1 MGTSSLAILP
11 LGFMWFYFHFC
22 MWVVHWGLLLRLS
35 WRAWVC
41 PSEGQ
46 VWRWWSCLGHKGFS
60 SIRYSGKLAARE
72 AGNIVPWKGM
82 ATNIGQYTPAFLP
95 GEPP

>member
-1 MGTSSLAILP
+1 MGLLLSHTAP
-11 LGFMWFYFHFC
+11 GFQLWFYFHLF

-35 WRAWVC
+35 WRTWVC

-72 AGNIVPWKGM
+72 AGNIV
-82 ATNIGQYTPAFLP
+82 L
-95 GEPP
+95 